1 MHKRPSQG
9 VALPARIKEPTL
21 DNEIELVSDGEGL
34 AVIGESSVVERFLA
48 TLGLPSRDL
57 GLPRLSKALTLGA
70 GGAQLTAQ
78 VASTRMVDSARWV
91 RLTEESARK
100 VSEYGLTPTKTPGIS
115 HAMIGKPGAS
125 KSWIQIDKGP
135 GQLRAN
141 PKMFAG
147 APALMAQLAMQ
158 QAMDEITD
166 YLAVIDAKLDDVL
179 RAQKDS
185 VLAQMI
191 GVGLQID
198 EAMTIRQHVGR
209 VNEVTWSKVQ
219 DAAGT
224 IADTQAYALLQ
235 LDALAEKLERKSTV
249 ADLMKTANDTE
260 ARTREWLA
268 VLARCFQLLDGIAIL
283 ELDRVL
289 ETAPDDLAG
298 HRLGLKAAR
307 EERLDAISRSTE
319 RLVARI
325 QEAATTANSRVL
337 FNPIQSP
344 AVVQASKR
352 VTASVGDF
360 HQRLGIGA
368 ATHSVE
374 TRRWAAAAAEVR
386 DRARAKG
393 ADAVDAGKRFGAET
407 RERAS
412 TASERVA
419 GRFAD
424 RTRRRRRPDED
435 AAEEP

>member
-1 MHKRPSQG
+1 
-9 VALPARIKEPTL
+9 L
-21 DNEIELVSDGEGL
+21 DNEIELISDGDGL

-48 TLGLPSRDL
+48 TLGLPSKDL
-57 GLPRLSKALTLGA
+57 GLPRLSKVLSLGA
-70 GGAQLTAQ
+70 GGAQLAEQ

-100 VSEYGLTPTKTPGIS
+100 VNEYGLTPTKTPGIS

-125 KSWIQIDKGP
+125 RSWIQIDKGP
-135 GQLRAN
+135 RQLRAN

-185 VLAQMI
+185 ILAQMI
-191 GVGLQID
+191 GIGLQIE

-249 ADLMKTANDTE
+249 ADLMKTANETE
-260 ARTREWLA
+260 AKSREWLA
-268 VLARCFQLLDGIAIL
+268 VLARCFQLQEGIAIL

-319 RLVARI
+319 RLVARM
-325 QEAATTANSRVL
+325 QKAARTANSRVL

-344 AVVQASKR
+344 AVVQASKSG
-352 VTASVGDF
+352 TASVSDL
-360 HQRLGIGA
+360 HQRLGIGT
-368 ATHSVE
+368 ATDSLE

-386 DRARAKG
+386 DRALAKG
-393 ADAVDAGKRFGAET
+393 ADAVGAGKRLGSET
-407 RERAS
+407 RERANS
-412 TASERVA
+412 VSERVA
-419 GRFAD
+419 SRFVD
-424 RTRRRRRPDED
+424 RTRRRRGPNKD
-435 AAEEP
+435 AAQEP

>member
-1 MHKRPSQG
+1 M
-9 VALPARIKEPTL
+9 
-21 DNEIELVSDGEGL
+21 
-34 AVIGESSVVERFLA
+34 
-48 TLGLPSRDL
+48 
-57 GLPRLSKALTLGA
+57 
-70 GGAQLTAQ
+70 
-78 VASTRMVDSARWV
+78 

-100 VSEYGLTPTKTPGIS
+100 VSEFGLTPTKTPGVS

-125 KSWIQIDKGP
+125 RSWIQLDKGP
-135 GQLRAN
+135 GQLPAN
-141 PKMFAG
+141 PKLLAG

-158 QAMDEITD
+158 QAMDEIAD
-166 YLAVIDAKLDDVL
+166 YLASIDAKLDDVL

-191 GVGLQID
+191 GIGLQIE
-198 EAMTIRQHVGR
+198 EAMTIREHVGR

-235 LDALAEKLERKSTV
+235 LDALAEKLERKSTI
-249 ADLMKTANDTE
+249 ADLMKTANNAE
-260 ARTREWLA
+260 AKTREWLA
-268 VLARCFQLLDGIAIL
+268 VLARCFQLQEGIAIL

-307 EERLDAISRSTE
+307 QDRLNAISRSTE

-325 QEAATTANSRVL
+325 QTAASTANSRVL

-344 AVVQASKR
+344 AVVEASASI
-352 VTASVGDF
+352 TASVDDF
-360 HQRLGIGA
+360 NERLGIVTA
-368 ATHSVE
+368 RDSVE

-393 ADAVDAGKRFGAET
+393 ADAVGAGKRLGTGT
-407 RERAS
+407 RERA
-412 TASERVA
+412 TAATGKASRRVVERA
-419 GRFAD
+419 RS
-424 RTRRRRRPDED
+424 RRRPDEG
-435 AAEEP
+435 APEEQ

>member
-1 MHKRPSQG
+1 M
-9 VALPARIKEPTL
+9 
-21 DNEIELVSDGEGL
+21 DNGIELISDGDGL
-34 AVIGESSVVERFLA
+34 AVIGESSAVERFLA
-48 TLGLPSRDL
+48 TLGLPSKDL
-57 GLPRLSKALTLGA
+57 GLPRLSKVLSLGA
-70 GGAQLTAQ
+70 GGSQA
-78 VASTRMVDSARWV
+78 ASAHAASRVVDSARWV

-100 VSEYGLTPTKTPGIS
+100 VSEYGLTPTKTSGVS

-125 KSWIQIDKGP
+125 KSWIQLDKGP
-135 GQLRAN
+135 GQLPAN
-141 PKMFAG
+141 PKMLAG

-158 QAMDEITD
+158 QAMEEIAD
-166 YLAVIDAKLDDVL
+166 YLAAIDAKLDDVL

-191 GVGLQID
+191 GIGLQIE

-235 LDALAEKLERKSTV
+235 LDALAEKLERKSTI
-249 ADLMKTANDTE
+249 ADLMKTANDAE
-260 ARTREWLA
+260 AKTREWLA
-268 VLARCFQLLDGIAIL
+268 VLARCFQLQEGIAIL

-289 ETAPDDLAG
+289 ETAPDDLVG

-307 EERLDAISRSTE
+307 QDRLHTISRSTE

-325 QEAATTANSRVL
+325 QKAARTANSRVL

-344 AVVQASKR
+344 AVVQASTS

-360 HQRLGIGA
+360 HERLGIGTA
-368 ATHSVE
+368 GHSVE

-386 DRARAKG
+386 DRARTKG
-393 ADAVDAGKRFGAET
+393 ADAMGAGKRFGTET
-407 RERAS
+407 RERATS
-412 TASERVA
+412 AADKVASRFVERA
-419 GRFAD
+419 
-424 RTRRRRRPDED
+424 RRRRGPDDD
-435 AAEEP
+435 AAGEP